1 PGCSRFTALT
11 VTGIDPT
18 ARTPFWMAR
27 RLLEAGMRP
36 ISLTVDITN
45 YVMLELG
52 QPLHAYD
59 ADRLAGPITVRRAQP
74 GEELVT
80 LDDVT
85 RTLDAEDLL
94 ITDAGDGGEASR
106 IIGLAG
112 VMGSAELEVTDT
124 TRDV

>member
-1 PGCSRFTALT
+1 PGADVFTALQ

-18 ARTPFWMAR
+18 RATPYWMR
-27 RLLEAGMRP
+27 HRLLEAGMRP

-59 ADRLAGPITVRRAQP
+59 TALLGEEIVVRRAEA
-74 GEELVT
+74 GEKFTT
-80 LDDVT
+80 LDDIT

-94 ITDAGDGGEASR
+94 ITDRSADGTSK

-112 VMGSAELEVTDT
+112 VMG
-124 TRDV
+124 